1 MTKQSNRAIAPVSF
15 DFNSNIIRAVSDD
28 KGNPW
33 FLANDV
39 CAVLG
44 YANPRKTIGD
54 HCREGGVTK
63 RDTPTSSGLQVMT
76 FINEGNLYRLI
87 VKSRK
92 PEAEPFENWVM
103 DEVLP
108 TIRKTG
114 RYAKPRNAL
123 KDLRSR
129 KALPGGLTLEQQ
141 DAIKALV
148 KSRVDALP
156 EDRRAKA
163 AITCWSALKSKFGCS
178 YKLIPPAQFGEALSL
193 IARLDLGDA
202 SQDLLGAMRL
212 ANSPGALAGRRF
224 LIRFSPGGDHYTASP
239 VPEQAAVLTLRG
251 FLRAVADPNGLLF
264 PMDDTD
270 LMFDAV
276 ESLQRM
282 LRLRHAY
289 FNRIGRA

>member
-1 MTKQSNRAIAPVSF
+1 MSASIVASYNDAVSVSF
-15 DFNSNIIRAVSDD
+15 TSEAWFNATTVAAHFGRRPVD
-28 KGNPW
+28 W
-33 FLANDV
+33 LALDSTKDYIAHLG
-39 CAVLG
+39 AVLNCEESSLLRTKAG
-44 YANPRKTIGD
+44 R
-54 HCREGGVTK
+54 HGGGTWLHPKLAVAFARWLDVRFAIWCDMQIDK
-63 RDTPTSSGLQVMT
+63 ILHDR
-76 FINEGNLYRLI
+76 
-87 VKSRK
+87 
-92 PEAEPFENWVM
+92 
-103 DEVLP
+103 P
-108 TIRKTG
+108 TI
-114 RYAKPRNAL
+114 AL
-123 KDLRSR
+123 KDLRSK
-129 KALPGGLTLEQQ
+129 KALPGVLTLEQQ

-239 VPEQAAVLTLRG
+239 VPEQAAVLTMRG
-251 FLRAVADPNGLLF
+251 FLRAIADPNGLLF

>member
-1 MTKQSNRAIAPVSF
+1 MTTELVPVFAGEIAGVSVQLVDARLLHGFLEVGRRYASWITERIEEYGFVQDQDFLVSQNREIKSGRGGDRRSKDYHITIGMAKELAMVER
-15 DFNSNIIRAVSDD
+15 ND
-28 KGNPW
+28 KG
-33 FLANDV
+33 
-39 CAVLG
+39 
-44 YANPRKTIGD
+44 
-54 HCREGGVTK
+54 REV
-63 RDTPTSSGLQVMT
+63 RRYFIECERQLFGLRAP
-76 FINEGNLYRLI
+76 Y
-87 VKSRK
+87 
-92 PEAEPFENWVM
+92 
-103 DEVLP
+103 
-108 TIRKTG
+108 
-114 RYAKPRNAL
+114 AL
-123 KDLRSR
+123 KDLRSK
-129 KALPGGLTLEQQ
+129 KALPGGLTLDQQ